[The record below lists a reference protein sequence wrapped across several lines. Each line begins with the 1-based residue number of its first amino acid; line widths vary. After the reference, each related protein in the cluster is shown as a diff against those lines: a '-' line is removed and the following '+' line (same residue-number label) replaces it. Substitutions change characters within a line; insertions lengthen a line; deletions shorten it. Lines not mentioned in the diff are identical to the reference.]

1 LGLNKEKTLII
12 PTLDVATILLYMN
25 GLDLSSSDL
34 NLQRCFKMNDNED
47 MYILDEPLLDDAK
60 VI

>member
-1 LGLNKEKTLII
+1 MGLNKEKTLII

-25 GLDLSSSDL
+25 GLNLSSSDL